1 MSPSCSHFHLLIFCF
16 FSPINHTYWLIIF
29 TNELYITRNNNCQQV
44 SLALTWVVGPLPLPL
59 LPIQSLSPL
68 LERKSFGSGTLM
80 RSVNCLIWN
89 TLYEMRV
96 HFTCFLLLR
105 ASRKWIVNLPFSH
118 EICTDL
124 HFLHPLH
131 VLVLKCWFCP
141 MDLAFL
147 ESFSI
152 CLLVHNVNHFLK
164 DRWFRFLHFSSQ
176 WRSQSKKKSMQ
187 LVKIMHVSNLQ
198 HNSLI
203 PSNLLLMIWQSIWLI
218 G

>member
-1 MSPSCSHFHLLIFCF
+1 MCSFHAVKMDSYPQWSHHKGKPIYLTVVNKYTLVLNSLNLSVHKILL
-16 FSPINHTYWLIIF
+16 
-29 TNELYITRNNNCQQV
+29 
-44 SLALTWVVGPLPLPL
+44 
-59 LPIQSLSPL
+59 
-68 LERKSFGSGTLM
+68 
-80 RSVNCLIWN
+80 
-89 TLYEMRV
+89 
-96 HFTCFLLLR
+96 FTCFLLLR

-218 G
+218 GWSSIASFL